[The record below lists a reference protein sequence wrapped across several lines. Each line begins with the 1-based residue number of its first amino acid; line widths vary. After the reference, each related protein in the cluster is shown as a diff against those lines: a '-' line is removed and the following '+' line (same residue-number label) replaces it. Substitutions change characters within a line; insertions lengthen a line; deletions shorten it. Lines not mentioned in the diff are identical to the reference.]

1 MEQADALPEQEVGVY
16 APMADAKINAIGTV
30 LAAIARL
37 LKYQRR
43 WLSVAQF
50 IIIASRALA
59 IVIIELTRSARERA
73 MASTGVVAIPFAVMH
88 RHLSRPPSR
97 WASA

>member
-1 MEQADALPEQEVGVY
+1 MT
-16 APMADAKINAIGTV
+16 DAKVNAIGTV
-30 LAAIARL
+30 LAAVARL
-37 LKYQRR
+37 LKYQRH

-50 IIIASRALA
+50 LIVGSLALA
-59 IVIIELTRSARERA
+59 FIMVEIIRSVQGRA
-73 MASTGVVAIPFAVMH
+73 ITLIGVVAIRFEILH

>member
-1 MEQADALPEQEVGVY
+1 MEPADALLEYGGRPY
-16 APMADAKINAIGTV
+16 APMTDARVNAIGTV
-30 LAAIARL
+30 LAAVARL
-37 LKYQRR
+37 LKYQRH

-50 IIIASRALA
+50 LIIGSLVLA
-59 IVIIELTRSARERA
+59 FMMGEIIRSVQERA
-73 MASTGVVAIPFAVMH
+73 ISLIGVVAIRFEILN

>member
-1 MEQADALPEQEVGVY
+1 MS
-16 APMADAKINAIGTV
+16 DAKVNAIGTV
-30 LAAIARL
+30 LAAVARL
-37 LKYQRR
+37 LKYQRH

-59 IVIIELTRSARERA
+59 VIIVELIRSARERA
-73 MASTGVVAIPFAVMH
+73 ITSTGVVAIPFAVMH

>member
-1 MEQADALPEQEVGVY
+1 MEPAVALPEQEVGVH
-16 APMADAKINAIGTV
+16 APMTDAKINAIGTV
-30 LAAIARL
+30 LAAVARL
-37 LKYQRR
+37 LKYQRH

-59 IVIIELTRSARERA
+59 ILIVELIRLARERA
-73 MASTGVVAIPFAVMH
+73 IALTGVVAVPFAVMH

>member
-16 APMADAKINAIGTV
+16 APMTDAKINATGTV

-50 IIIASRALA
+50 IIIASRAFA
-59 IVIIELTRSARERA
+59 IIIIELIRSARERA
-73 MASTGVVAIPFAVMH
+73 MAWTGVVAIPFAVMH